1 MPGSR
6 MSPKLLLDRKK
17 SWDANA
23 KATLWLRSWGTSGDK
38 WEALHY
44 KEWEW
49 EIHLLPS
56 VLSES
61 KKIQL
66 TLKTRKPSQQSQD
79 EYTPDQMQITDSS
92 KITLIYIFN
101 INDVIW
107 EKKCSCKRTRNYK
120 NKYRQKWNKKRQN
133 KKWKIKNKTKDS
145 DGIISSQSNTQ
156 ENKCQGLYL

>member
-6 MSPKLLLDRKK
+6 MSPKLLLDRRK

-38 WEALHY
+38 WEALHN

-107 EKKCSCKRTRNYK
+107 EKNVPVREQEIIKTNIGRNETR
-120 NKYRQKWNKKRQN
+120 RDR
-133 KKWKIKNKTKDS
+133 IKNGK
-145 DGIISSQSNTQ
+145 
-156 ENKCQGLYL
+156 

>member
-92 KITLIYIFN
+92 KITLIYIFKKMM
-101 INDVIW
+101 W
-107 EKKCSCKRTRNYK
+107 YEKKNVPVREQEIIKKNIGRNETR
-120 NKYRQKWNKKRQN
+120 RDR
-133 KKWKIKNKTKDS
+133 IKNGK
-145 DGIISSQSNTQ
+145 
-156 ENKCQGLYL
+156 